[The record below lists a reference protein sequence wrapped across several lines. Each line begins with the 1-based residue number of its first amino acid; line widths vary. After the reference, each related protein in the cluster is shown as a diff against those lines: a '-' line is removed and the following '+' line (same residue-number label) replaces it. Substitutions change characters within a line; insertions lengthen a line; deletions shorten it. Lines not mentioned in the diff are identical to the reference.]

1 MNKSRLLTS
10 LVVLMAL
17 MSAEAQAS
25 DTPRLVVN
33 ILVDQL
39 RTDYMEAFSSLYG
52 EGGFRRLMNEARF
65 YADAQHPF
73 RGADR
78 ASAAATQATGT
89 TPSDHGIVGLT
100 WLSRATL
107 QPLFCVDD
115 ARYKGLQTTE
125 RSSAA
130 HLLTTTLSDELEQAT
145 GRRAVVYS
153 ICPERDMAVLLAG
166 HAADGAFWIDDQT
179 GSWCGT
185 SYYGDYPGWA
195 AVYER
200 MEPLGTRL
208 RRLEWTPRYE
218 GAVSSFHQF
227 HSASAEQKKGFSHK
241 FAGDRRIRLFKQ
253 SALVNDEVCRFLQR
267 CLDGSVVGRDY
278 VPDLLNIGLYAAN
291 FDHRP
296 VADSPAELQDT
307 YVKLDSALSRIFT
320 SVERVVGRGS
330 ALFVVSS
337 TGYAD
342 ADTDGR
348 QLEALN
354 IPTGQFDMD
363 KASML
368 LNMYLGAIFGQAQYV
383 EATRGGQFYL
393 DRKLIEKQQLKLADV
408 LARSEEFLAQMT
420 GVREVYTSQRLILAR
435 QDTDAGCLRAGW
447 NASASGDILVSL
459 LPGWRLTGSNQTESQ
474 PAGQPYISYPLFFL
488 GPTISPAHLTTPVS
502 TTVVAPTL
510 ARCLHIRAPNGS
522 REAPLEVKSEK

>member
-1 MNKSRLLTS
+1 MTKSRFLTS

-17 MSAEAQAS
+17 MSADAQAS
-25 DTPRLVVN
+25 DAPRLVVN

-52 EGGFRRLMNEARF
+52 EGGFRRLMTEARF
-65 YADAQHPF
+65 YADVQHPF

-78 ASAAATQATGT
+78 ASGTATLVTGT
-89 TPSDHGIVGLT
+89 VPADHGIVSLT

-115 ARYKGLQTTE
+115 ARFKGQQTAD
-125 RSSAA
+125 RSSAV

-145 GRRAVVYS
+145 GRRSVVYS

-185 SYYGDYPGWA
+185 SYFGSYPVWA
-195 AVYER
+195 SAYEH

-208 RRLEWTPRYE
+208 RHLEWTPRYE
-218 GAVSSFHQF
+218 GAEPAFHYY
-227 HSASAEQKKGFSHK
+227 HSAPAERTKSFSHK
-241 FAGDRRIRLFKQ
+241 FTGDRRFRQFKA
-253 SALVNDEVCRFLQR
+253 SAMVNDEVCRFVDR
-267 CLDGSVVGRDY
+267 CLDGSLVGRDY

-291 FDHRP
+291 FDHQP
-296 VADSPAELQDT
+296 VADYPAELQDT
-307 YVKLDSALSRIFT
+307 YVKLDSAISRVIT
-320 SVERVVGRGS
+320 SAERVAGRGRV
-330 ALFVVSS
+330 LFVLTS

-342 ADTDGR
+342 NDTDGA

-354 IPTGQFDMD
+354 LPTGQFDTD

-368 LNMYLGAIFGQAQYV
+368 LNMYLGAVFGQAQYV
-383 EATRGGQFYL
+383 EGARDAQIYL
-393 DRKLIEKQQLKLADV
+393 DRKLIEQKQLKLTDV

-420 GVREVYTSQRLILAR
+420 GVRDVYTSQRLLLSPWTGDVGRI
-435 QDTDAGCLRAGW
+435 RAGW
-447 NASASGDILVSL
+447 HSTVSGDIVLDIQ
-459 LPGWRLTGSNQTESQ
+459 PGWRIVNKHQAESR
-474 PAGQPYISYPLFFL
+474 PSGQPYISYPLFFL
-488 GPTISPAHLTTPVS
+488 GPNIGQARINTPVS
-502 TTVVAPTL
+502 SVVLAPTL
-510 ARCLHIRAPNGS
+510 ARCLRIRAPNAS
-522 REAPLEVKSEK
+522 REAPLKIEN